1 MVFVVY
7 LIIPPQIT
15 RPEQPLPMPKPQ
27 SSLSV
32 SITPRNSLSK
42 IAIVD
47 QLSVHFPNSEFIRM
61 TEDTT
66 RRAGFTTDVYG
77 PDKVTVDLFR
87 SLAAGGYRLI
97 VFRVHSGVNMMIGGG
112 PVALFT
118 AEPYSV
124 STHAREQANGLL
136 CTAQTFSGSEKV
148 IGILPDFIREMS
160 AMSYDKAVIVLMG
173 CHGLYSPDLPLAFI
187 ERGASVVIGWN
198 GFVDVK
204 HTDDATLTLLRAI
217 LLDKLSIDE
226 SVRATMRKI
235 GADPETGS
243 VLDYYPKNFGSQ
255 LFSRLVSNT
264 LLMLSDSRWRVRRSI
279 INDDVKLRWD

>member
-15 RPEQPLPMPKPQ
+15 RPEQPLQMPKPQ

-32 SITPRNSLSK
+32 SITPRKSLSK

-61 TEDTT
+61 TEDIM

-77 PDKVTVDLFR
+77 PDKVTVELFR
-87 SLAAGGYRLI
+87 SLAAGDYRLI
-97 VFRVHSGVNMMIGGG
+97 VFRVHSGVNEMIGGR

-136 CTAQTFSGSEKV
+136 GFAQTFSGSRKY
-148 IGILPDFIREMS
+148 LLLCLTS
-160 AMSYDKAVIVLMG
+160 S
-173 CHGLYSPDLPLAFI
+173 
-187 ERGASVVIGWN
+187 ERC
-198 GFVDVK
+198 
-204 HTDDATLTLLRAI
+204 L
-217 LLDKLSIDE
+217 
-226 SVRATMRKI
+226 
-235 GADPETGS
+235 
-243 VLDYYPKNFGSQ
+243 Q
-255 LFSRLVSNT
+255 
-264 LLMLSDSRWRVRRSI
+264 
-279 INDDVKLRWD
+279 